1 MEENISQCVNGNVYF
16 TFLQQEQKLHYFQ
29 SFKFLTENKQNVY
42 KQSKVRTVLISPYQF
57 IILSGFNFHGE
68 IVRSRL
74 VNVEFG
80 QFILFLFRLQ
90 ACLSNNLVNLCGQF
104 LL

>member
-1 MEENISQCVNGNVYF
+1 MVMY
-16 TFLQQEQKLHYFQ
+16 TLHFYNKSKNYIIFQ